1 MQDYQNQWGIM
12 NVLSKKRY
20 QVILLVPQR
29 GISSEAY
36 LGATG
41 SGNVPGMQM
50 FNSYWSL
57 PAGSAINFDRLTG
70 VNVGGQ
76 IGNSF
81 AGTVDEIRGVN
92 VGIGS
97 PSGLVDDK
105 YGLYVQNI
113 TNGNN
118 SNYAIYT
125 NNGDVRLGD
134 LTNTET
140 LAGTDNLVVADTDG
154 VLKAVHKFTSLGGEW
169 EDDGAGGIRAVQANA
184 VEIPL
189 LFR

>member
-1 MQDYQNQWGIM
+1 M
-12 NVLSKKRY
+12 
-20 QVILLVPQR
+20 
-29 GISSEAY
+29 
-36 LGATG
+36 
-41 SGNVPGMQM
+41 
-50 FNSYWSL
+50 
-57 PAGSAINFDRLTG
+57 G

-76 IGNSF
+76 ISTSF
-81 AGTVDEIRGVN
+81 AGTVDEIRGIN

-154 VLKAVHKFTSLGGEW
+154 VLKAVPATSLGGEW

-184 VEIPL
+184 SGNTFAFKDDGDIFVGRNGFDLADKENIVTEFRASTDNLDPASTQEAQFFTTRSRVKQSSVNGAIAGRL
-189 LFR
+189 LN